1 MGFFIFCKKLTEPQS
16 LLLSIIQA
24 SKVTLPVLSGNP
36 PKPTDISFG
45 SSSESL
51 TPYSTA
57 VKPPLPLFKLFQ
69 ATLFASK
76 PWFQVEIILGPEKF
90 FNFKFFNEKPK
101 LLDATDPKTVF
112 FINFLL
118 LTQ

>member
-1 MGFFIFCKKLTEPQS
+1 MCGVFSMTKRATEIGFFMFSKKLTEPQS

-36 PKPTDISFG
+36 PRPTDISLG
-45 SSSESL
+45 SSSETR

-57 VKPPLPLFKLFQ
+57 VKPPFPDDKLFQ

-76 PWFQVEIILGPEKF
+76 P
-90 FNFKFFNEKPK
+90 
-101 LLDATDPKTVF
+101 
-112 FINFLL
+112 
-118 LTQ
+118 